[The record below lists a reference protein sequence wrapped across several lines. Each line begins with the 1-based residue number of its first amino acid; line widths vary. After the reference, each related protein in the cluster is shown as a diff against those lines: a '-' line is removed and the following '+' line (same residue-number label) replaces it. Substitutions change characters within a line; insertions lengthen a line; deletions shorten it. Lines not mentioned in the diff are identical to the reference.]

1 MGGRASHQHVG
12 GKTTDKLIIE
22 PDMIR
27 DTSERVEL
35 IRRRIRT
42 AQDRQ
47 KSYADKRRTDLEF
60 KIWRYGLCEDFSF
73 AKYGSLTPRIVG
85 PLPTIE
91 RVGKMTYKVELPR
104 S

>member
-1 MGGRASHQHVG
+1 MKLRIGGRASHQHVG
-12 GKTTDKLIIE
+12 GKTKDKLIIE

-60 KIWRYGLCEDFSF
+60 KIGDMVFVKIS
-73 AKYGSLTPRIVG
+73 
-85 PLPTIE
+85 PL
-91 RVGKMTYKVELPR
+91 RNMVR
-104 S
+104 

>member
-27 DTSERVEL
+27 DTFERVEL
-35 IRRRIRT
+35 IRRRIRP

-47 KSYADKRRTDLEF
+47 KSYADKRRPDLEF
-60 KIWRYGLCEDFSF
+60 KIGDMVFVKIS
-73 AKYGSLTPRIVG
+73 
-85 PLPTIE
+85 PL
-91 RVGKMTYKVELPR
+91 RNMVR
-104 S
+104 